1 MKLGD
6 ILVCLDPTD
15 AGEHRLHLAA
25 TIAREHQAHLSAAY
39 VMTEKIAGPAPYGGL
54 GIAAPAEAAAGIAEG
69 SLVAGIP
76 TPGIPSAPN
85 PDTMR
90 GAALADII
98 EQRYREAVR
107 QHAIAGDW
115 HLFGAG
121 EAAELVGLAKTV
133 DLVVYGQASRD
144 HRAPT
149 GFRPEDIV
157 TACGRP
163 MLVTPYAGNF
173 AAIGRRVLIA
183 WDATREATR
192 ALHDALPLLDKAE
205 AVTVITV
212 RAREADFDRDRP
224 GLDRVV
230 RHLERHGIAARAE
243 ETLQGELPVSDVL
256 LSRAADLDAD
266 LIVAGAYHHSQ
277 FREALLGGVSRE
289 LLEHMTVPVL
299 MSH

>member
-6 ILVCLDPTD
+6 ILVCLDPTE

-39 VMTEKIAGPAPYGGL
+39 ILAQDIAGAAPYGGL
-54 GIAAPAEAAAGIAEG
+54 GIAAPAGAAGIAEG

-76 TPGIPSAPN
+76 APGIPPAPN
-85 PDTMR
+85 PDAMR

-98 EQRYREAVR
+98 EQRYREALR
-107 QHAIAGDW
+107 PQAIEGDW

-121 EAAELVGLAKTV
+121 EAAELVALAKTV
-133 DLVVYGQASRD
+133 DLVVYGQSSRD
-144 HRAPT
+144 YRVPT

-157 TACGRP
+157 IACGRP

-173 AAIGRRVLIA
+173 RAIGRRVLVA

-192 ALHDALPLLDKAE
+192 ALHDALPLLGKAA
-205 AVTVITV
+205 AVTVMTV
-212 RAREADFDRDRP
+212 RAREASFERDRP
-224 GLDRVV
+224 ALDRIV
-230 RHLERHGIAARAE
+230 RHLERHGIAAHAE

-266 LIVAGAYHHSQ
+266 MIVAGA
-277 FREALLGGVSRE
+277 
-289 LLEHMTVPVL
+289 
-299 MSH
+299 